1 MPQVASDPKIH
12 SHGHTTPRQSR
23 PAQQADR
30 AASPFESLL
39 DDGASPPAGNP
50 AQNKAAP
57 VEESRSPS
65 KTDECKSPSAND
77 RTTTKKADE
86 TDCVGADAEDGAPSD
101 GIKVTPGPVL
111 VEDASGTENSEP
123 RGEEKQATASDPGDP
138 TAVQT
143 AIDQKIPSADAFA
156 GPAADSRI
164 ASRAIPRSRPPD
176 FADC

>member
-12 SHGHTTPRQSR
+12 SHGHTTPRQAR
-23 PAQQADR
+23 PAQQTDR

-39 DDGASPPAGNP
+39 DDGASPPAGPTSGTP

-111 VEDASGTENSEP
+111 VEDASGTENSKP
-123 RGEEKQATASDPGDP
+123 RAK
-138 TAVQT
+138 
-143 AIDQKIPSADAFA
+143 
-156 GPAADSRI
+156 
-164 ASRAIPRSRPPD
+164 RSRRPPQIPVIRRL
-176 FADC
+176 CRPQ

>member
-12 SHGHTTPRQSR
+12 SHGHTTPRQAR
-23 PAQQADR
+23 PAQQTDR

-39 DDGASPPAGNP
+39 DDGASPPAGPTSGTP

-101 GIKVTPGPVL
+101 R
-111 VEDASGTENSEP
+111 N
-123 RGEEKQATASDPGDP
+123 QGDP
-138 TAVQT
+138 
-143 AIDQKIPSADAFA
+143 
-156 GPAADSRI
+156 
-164 ASRAIPRSRPPD
+164 RAR
-176 FADC
+176 FG